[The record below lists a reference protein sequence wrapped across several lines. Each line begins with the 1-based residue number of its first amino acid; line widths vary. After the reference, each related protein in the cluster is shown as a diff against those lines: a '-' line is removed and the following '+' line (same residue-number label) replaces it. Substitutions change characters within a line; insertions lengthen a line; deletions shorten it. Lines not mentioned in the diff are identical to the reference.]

1 MKHCLKILFATML
14 VAFSLQGFSA
24 VKVVECEDEQGGRS
38 FQQNCPPGSTQ
49 VGSKKFSTGGSG
61 KEGNSPVV
69 KATLY
74 AIPECGECDE
84 VREFLQAKNVSIS
97 EKNADESIEI
107 QNELTE
113 ISGDLK
119 VPTIVIGEE
128 VIIGYKRSEIEE
140 ILLKANDEE
149 AKPSTDNETTK

>member
-1 MKHCLKILFATML
+1 MKYCLNVLFATIL
-14 VAFSLQGFSA
+14 ITFSLPGFSA
-24 VKVVECEDEQGGRS
+24 VNIVECEDEQGGRS
-38 FQQNCPPGSTQ
+38 FQKNCPPGSTE
-49 VGSKKFSTGGSG
+49 VGSQKFSTGSSG
-61 KEGNSPVV
+61 KKGNNPVV

-84 VREFLQAKNVSIS
+84 VREFLQAMNVSIT

-119 VPTIVIGEE
+119 VPTVVVGEE
-128 VIIGYKRSEIEE
+128 VIIGYKRSEIEA
-140 ILLKANDEE
+140 ILLKASDE
-149 AKPSTDNETTK
+149 

>member
-1 MKHCLKILFATML
+1 M
-14 VAFSLQGFSA
+14 QGFSA
-24 VKVVECEDEQGGRS
+24 VNIVECEDGQGERS
-38 FQQNCPPGSTQ
+38 FQKNCPPGSTE
-49 VGSKKFSTGGSG
+49 VGSKRISTGSSG
-61 KEGNSPVV
+61 KEGNNPVI

-84 VREFLQAKNVSIS
+84 VREFLQAKNVSIT

-119 VPTIVIGEE
+119 VPTVVIGEE
-128 VIIGYKRSEIEE
+128 VIIGYRRSEIEA
-140 ILLKANDEE
+140 ILLKASDE
-149 AKPSTDNETTK
+149 

>member
-1 MKHCLKILFATML
+1 MKYCLNVLFATIL
-14 VAFSLQGFSA
+14 ITFSLQGFSA
-24 VKVVECEDEQGGRS
+24 VNIVECEDEQGGRS
-38 FQQNCPPGSTQ
+38 FQKNCPPGSTE
-49 VGSKKFSTGGSG
+49 VGSQKFSTGSSG
-61 KEGNSPVV
+61 KKGNNPVV

-84 VREFLQAKNVSIS
+84 VREFLQAMNVSIT

-119 VPTIVIGEE
+119 VPTVVVGEE
-128 VIIGYKRSEIEE
+128 VIIGYKRSEIEA
-140 ILLKANDEE
+140 ILLKASDE
-149 AKPSTDNETTK
+149 

>member
-14 VAFSLQGFSA
+14 ITFSLQGYSA
-24 VKVVECEDEQGGRS
+24 VNIVECEDEQGERS
-38 FQQNCPPGSTQ
+38 FQKNCPPGSTQ
-49 VGSKKFSTGGSG
+49 VGSKRISTGGSS
-61 KEGNSPVV
+61 KEGNNPVI

-74 AIPECGECDE
+74 AIPECEECDE
-84 VREFLQAKNVSIS
+84 VREFLQAKNVSIT

-119 VPTIVIGEE
+119 VPTVVIGEE
-128 VIIGYKRSEIEE
+128 VIIGYKRSEIEA
-140 ILLKANDEE
+140 ILLKAGDE
-149 AKPSTDNETTK
+149 